1 MGIRE
6 SQRVPQHSGTRQ
18 LPWSEHVTMKPLG
31 KAALEEA
38 GGLESH
44 QGPEDIGREEE
55 QRPEACASGLSCF
68 WQLT

>member
-1 MGIRE
+1 
-6 SQRVPQHSGTRQ
+6 
-18 LPWSEHVTMKPLG
+18 MKPLG

-38 GGLESH
+38 GGLESG